1 MHFSKWPNYL
11 PVIVLIVLT
20 LCACSCNQRAG
31 NSPPPP
37 AEVAVITV
45 QTERVVLSTE
55 LPGRTAAYLV
65 AEIRPQV
72 NGLIKSRE
80 FREGALVK
88 AGDLL
93 YQIDP
98 APYEAAYS
106 QARAAVATA
115 QADLATAEANVPA
128 LRLRAE
134 RYSGLVGIHAV
145 GEQDHDDAKAALHQ
159 AEAIVEAR
167 KALVEASRAALESSR
182 INLSY
187 TPIKAP
193 ISGHIGKSNITVGAL
208 AAAYQP
214 NALAVVQQ
222 LDPIYVDVVQSNT
235 DLLRLRTSL
244 ESGRVTR
251 NGALQNKVKLLLEDG
266 TAYPIAGT
274 LQFRDVTVD
283 PTTGTVTLRMLF
295 SNPKE
300 ILLPGVFVRAV
311 VEEGVREQAILV
323 PQESVTRDPKGT
335 PIAWVVDKD
344 NKVER
349 RTLELERAIG
359 NKWLVTKGLAVG
371 DRLIVEGA
379 AKVRVGAPVRPV
391 PFTGTPGA
399 SGGKPTAS
407 MRADGKENHV

>member
-1 MHFSKWPNYL
+1 MSFRRWPSYL
-11 PVIVLIVLT
+11 LVVVLISAT
-20 LCACSCNQRAG
+20 LCACSCSQKAT
-31 NSPPPP
+31 SAPPP

-45 QTERVVLSTE
+45 QPERVVLSTE
-55 LPGRTAAYLV
+55 LPGRTAAYLT

-80 FREGALVK
+80 FREGALVR
-88 AGDLL
+88 AGELL

-98 APYEAAYS
+98 APYEASYH
-106 QARAAVATA
+106 QAKAALATA
-115 QADLATAEANVPA
+115 QAELATAEANVPA
-128 LRLRAE
+128 LRLRSE
-134 RYSGLVGIHAV
+134 RYAGLVGIHAV
-145 GEQDHDDAKAALHQ
+145 GEQDHDDAKAALRQ
-159 AEAIVEAR
+159 AEAMVESR
-167 KALVEASRAALESSR
+167 KASVEASRAALESSR

-193 ISGHIGKSNITVGAL
+193 ISGRIGKSNITVGAL

-214 NALAVVQQ
+214 SALAVVQQ
-222 LDPIYVDVVQSNT
+222 LDPIYVDVVQSNA
-235 DLLRLRTSL
+235 DLLRLRASL
-244 ESGRVTR
+244 ESGRITHNR
-251 NGALQNKVKLLLEDG
+251 GLQNKVKLLLEDG

-283 PTTGTVTLRMLF
+283 PTTGSVTLRILF
-295 SNPKE
+295 ANPKE

-311 VEEGVREQAILV
+311 LEEGVREQAILV
-323 PQESVTRDPKGT
+323 PQEGVTRDPKGT

-359 NKWLVTKGLAVG
+359 NKWLVTKGLVAG

-391 PFTGTPGA
+391 PFTGAPAAG
-399 SGGKPTAS
+399 GGKPTAS
-407 MRADGKENHV
+407 IGAEGRENHV